1 MIRNRSLGVCLRSL
15 VLWAAL
21 AMAGGCAAPL
31 PSPSASAA
39 GSTPSP
45 SAAASTPSPSAP
57 ASQVAPPSTSP
68 AIDPARFTSTVDNP
82 WFPLAPG
89 TTLTY
94 RGTKDGKPA
103 VDIVTVTSQT
113 TLIEGVPCRVLRDR
127 LFLDGELEERTA
139 DYYTQDVDGNVWYF
153 GEDTAELD
161 ENGKVTST
169 EGTWRTGVDGAAP
182 GIFMEASPI
191 VGHTFTQEF
200 YPGHAEDHF
209 EVVSLSASVTVPF
222 GTFRHALRTKEWTP
236 LEPDVLDNKYYVRG
250 IGEVREVTVKG
261 PREELFLV
269 RVKRP

>member
-1 MIRNRSLGVCLRSL
+1 VTRCRSVVLCGV
-15 VLWAAL
+15 VAI
-21 AMAGGCAAPL
+21 AGACGAPI
-31 PSPSASAA
+31 PSPSASAP
-39 GSTPSP
+39 GPTVPP
-45 SAAASTPSPSAP
+45 SAAPAATSPSAP
-57 ASQVAPPSTSP
+57 ASEVASPSVGPSTSP
-68 AIDPARFTSTVDNP
+68 AIDPTRFTSTVDNP
-82 WFPLAPG
+82 WFPLTPG

-103 VDIVTVTSQT
+103 VDIVTVTSET
-113 TLIEGVPCRVLRDR
+113 ILIDGVPCRVIRDR

-139 DYYTQDVDGNVWYF
+139 DYYTQDVDGTVWYF

-169 EGTWRTGVDGAAP
+169 EGTWRTGVDGASP
-182 GIFMEASPI
+182 GIFMEATPV
-191 VGHTFTQEF
+191 VGHTFTQEL

-209 EVVSLSASVTVPF
+209 EVVSLSATITVPL

-236 LEPDVLDNKYYVRG
+236 LEPDVIDNKYYVRG